1 MDFLLNSTTSPERVA
16 AGKPGKVLC
25 CMFLFAILGVEP
37 AQKPSKVQKMYVL
50 IRRFGFAFTTLT
62 GNLSAKN
69 YRCFRV
75 DHGGNKLID
84 SVHLSIK

>member
-1 MDFLLNSTTSPERVA
+1 MDFLLNSTTSPERVIITLRGT

-37 AQKPSKVQKMYVL
+37 AQKPGKVQKMYVL

-62 GNLSAKN
+62 
-69 YRCFRV
+69 
-75 DHGGNKLID
+75 
-84 SVHLSIK
+84 